1 MEETITFKLLEE
13 TNHDGAI
20 DCAGVFFRYSKSVF
34 LSSHK
39 SIEIRESFR
48 ILKKKSCPGC
58 DKCQQLWED
67 FSMVDVED
75 AIVFPKKSKD
85 GAMYEATFVSG
96 GIDPDTGYL
105 DDWWWELKEVEDE

>member
-75 AIVFPKKSKD
+75 AIVFPKKPKD
-85 GAMYEATFVSG
+85 GAMYKAKFVSG
-96 GIDPDTGYL
+96 GPGFDGYC
-105 DDWWWELKEVEDE
+105 DDWWWELEEKKE